1 MPQPLTDSVAEQH
14 PDQRRR
20 KAELTDPEGDAEADR
35 AEQAGE
41 RGPGGKGEQEE

>member
-1 MPQPLTDSVAEQH
+1 LTDSASEQY

-20 KAELTDPEGDAEADR
+20 EAELADPEGDAEADR

-41 RGPGGKGEQEE
+41 RGPGGKGEEEE